1 MNGSSDHHQFHHRR
15 ASFTVVPAGTSRA
28 ISLGLHK
35 SYRFWH
41 GTLHTSIHIYRL
53 LCSRDYRKS
62 IASAKSHAAPSMYII
77 KVGVISGNTNESFGV
92 TYLARLAT

>member
-1 MNGSSDHHQFHHRR
+1 MKGSSDHQFHHRFFC
-15 ASFTVVPAGTSRA
+15 FTVVAAGTSRP
-28 ISLGLHK
+28 ISLGLRK

-77 KVGVISGNTNESFGV
+77 KVGLISGNTNVSLGV
-92 TYLARLAT
+92 T